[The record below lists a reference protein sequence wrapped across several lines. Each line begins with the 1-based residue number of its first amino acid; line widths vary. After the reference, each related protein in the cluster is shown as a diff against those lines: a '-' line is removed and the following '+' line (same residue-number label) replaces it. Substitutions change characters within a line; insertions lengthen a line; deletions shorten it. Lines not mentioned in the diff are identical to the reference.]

1 MPEMDGFATMN
12 RLNELNYDIP
22 VLFLTGAGT
31 MDYAVKAIHLGVYD
45 FLTKPIEDLDI
56 FNVKI
61 RRAIEKI
68 FKVRVADVKTMQVK
82 GKVKRRGRVVGKRKD
97 WKKAI
102 VKLMPGERIDFF
114 EGV

>member
-1 MPEMDGFATMN
+1 MIQ
-12 RLNELNYDIP
+12 YDIIIRP
-22 VLFLTGAGT
+22 VVTEKT
-31 MDYAVKAIHLGVYD
+31 SIQK
-45 FLTKPIEDLDI
+45 EDLNQVSFEVDRRA
-56 FNVKI
+56 NRVEI
-61 RRAIEKI
+61 RRAIEQI

-82 GKVKRRGRVVGKRKD
+82 GKVKQRGRIVGKRKD